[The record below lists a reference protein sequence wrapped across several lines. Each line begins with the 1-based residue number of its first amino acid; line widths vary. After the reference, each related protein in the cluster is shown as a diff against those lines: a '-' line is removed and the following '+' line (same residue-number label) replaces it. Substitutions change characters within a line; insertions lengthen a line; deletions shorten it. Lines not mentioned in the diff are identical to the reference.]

1 MHLDRRELL
10 ATSAIAGTG
19 LARSGAEPFHLDF
32 APHLGMF
39 RHHAGD
45 DPADQIAFMAD
56 QGFRAM
62 EDNGLAGRDTKTQ
75 DKIRQALDRHGMRM
89 GVFVAHAE
97 FQRVSFASDDAAMR
111 ERILADVRKAVEVA
125 QRVQARWCTVVPG
138 AYDKGR
144 EWDYQTAN
152 VVDNLRRA
160 AEVCEASGLV
170 MVLEPLNWWSDHA
183 GVFLTKV
190 PQAYLICRAVR
201 SPSCKI
207 LFDMYHQQISEGNLL
222 RNIER
227 AWDEVAYFQIG
238 DNPGRCE
245 PGTGEINYKN
255 VFRHLR
261 NKGYAGIL
269 GMEHGKSRPGKEGE
283 LALLEAYRSADPV

>member
-1 MHLDRRELL
+1 MDIDRRTLL
-10 ATSAIAGTG
+10 AASAVAGTR
-19 LARSGAEPFHLDF
+19 LAPPGAAPFHLDF

-62 EDNGLAGRDTKTQ
+62 EDNGMAGRDPQTQ
-75 DKIRQALDRHGMRM
+75 DKIRAALDRHGMRM

-97 FQRVSFASDDAAMR
+97 FQNVTFASADGAVR
-111 ERILADVRKAVEVA
+111 ERILADMRKAVEVA
-125 QRVQARWCTVVPG
+125 KRVQATWCTVVPG
-138 AYDKGR
+138 TYDRGR

-160 AEVCEASGLV
+160 AEVCAASGLV
-170 MVLEPLNWWSDHA
+170 MVLEPLNWWRDHA

-190 PQAYLICRAVR
+190 AQAYLLCRAVQ

-207 LFDMYHQQISEGNLL
+207 LFDMYHQQVTEGNLVA
-222 RNIER
+222 NIER

-245 PGTGEINYKN
+245 PGTGEVNYRN

-261 NKGYAGIL
+261 NKGYTGIL
-269 GMEHGKSRPGKEGE
+269 GMEHGSSRPGKEGE
-283 LALLEAYRSADPV
+283 VAVLEAYRAADPA